1 MQKLKKGKL
10 VKKELGS
17 KSVPLH
23 CHKHNRK
30 NKSAS
35 LKECWKT
42 GIELNFSLSH
52 AVIPLI
58 LTFYFGGKN
67 SKKMVVMLLL
77 CNKSSI
83 IYGLYCLC
91 SQQHVHKNV
100 CELNCCGGYKEGLL
114 V

>member
-1 MQKLKKGKL
+1 MY
-10 VKKELGS
+10 
-17 KSVPLH
+17 H
-23 CHKHNRK
+23 CTATNITKRI
-30 NKSAS
+30 KSAS

-67 SKKMVVMLLL
+67 IKNGCDAAV

-91 SQQHVHKNV
+91 SQQHDVHKNI